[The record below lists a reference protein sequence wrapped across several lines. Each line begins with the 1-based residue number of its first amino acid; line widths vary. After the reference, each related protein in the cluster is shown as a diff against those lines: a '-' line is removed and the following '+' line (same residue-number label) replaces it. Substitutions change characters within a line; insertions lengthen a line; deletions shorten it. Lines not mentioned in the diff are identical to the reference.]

1 MPNENEAVNG
11 AQSTN
16 SLTVPAGKIQRGV
29 NHHDDPNDFER
40 TPQATTVVRHTQ
52 RFFGPIPPPEV
63 LAGYDRVQPGFAS
76 RIIAM
81 AETENNHRREMERSI
96 VRGGLASQDR
106 QFSEARVG
114 QICAAMIT
122 IAALGLGCYT
132 ALNGHDVTGGV
143 LGASGVG
150 GIVTTFVLG
159 RSTNR
164 NPEPPENK
172 KRLSKQAARRQRNR

>member
-11 AQSTN
+11 AQSIN
-16 SLTVPAGKIQRGV
+16 SLNVPDEIRSGI
-29 NHHDDPNDFER
+29 NHHDAVNDFER
-40 TPQATTVVRHTQ
+40 ITQATTLVRHTQ
-52 RFFGPIPPPEV
+52 GFSGPIPPPEV
-63 LAGYDRVQPGFAS
+63 LDGYDRIQPGFAS

-81 AETENNHRREMERSI
+81 AETENDHRRQMERSI
-96 VRGGLASQDR
+96 VQGGLASQKS

-114 QICAAMIT
+114 QICAAIIT

-159 RSTNR
+159 RSTSR
-164 NPEPPENK
+164 NPESPENK
-172 KRLSKQAARRQRNR
+172 KPLSKQAARRRRNR